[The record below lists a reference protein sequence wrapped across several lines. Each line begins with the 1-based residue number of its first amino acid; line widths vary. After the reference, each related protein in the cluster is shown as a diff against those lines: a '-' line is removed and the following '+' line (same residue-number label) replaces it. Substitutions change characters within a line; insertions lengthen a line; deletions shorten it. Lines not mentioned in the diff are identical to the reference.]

1 MSEGGKARVPI
12 ALALSAA
19 LVRLIP
25 LQWLHPL
32 NWDEIEFFQATSWI
46 GHGRLPYRDFWE
58 HHSPLLWFLFAPFTR
73 LTDSP
78 GVAAVISLRWAQVPV
93 WIATFWLAN
102 VFMRNAGLSRFAR
115 WSAMALA
122 LSSSFLMTSAI
133 EFRVD
138 PLACTLYMAGLVL
151 WQRGTSR
158 AMFYAGVMFCLTG
171 FANIRLGP
179 LLVFTVLLLCVI
191 RDRRWR
197 INVKAAWIAAGG
209 LATLLAA
216 LLFFAATDSLVQ
228 MRQYVVDDNIFG
240 DQYAPNIEA
249 RFMHRVLVTFGV
261 RVLASD
267 RTFEWAAVDAGGIA
281 LLFLGFAGLTVIL
294 LRRWRAPDEVFV
306 MALLQAVGLIVV
318 SQMHFIYNYHLQ
330 LVAVM
335 MLPPAASALD
345 RITRRGLVLAVLG
358 VAWCVNAFAS
368 IFRGKELDRQYQDFI
383 MREVHARTRPEDQV
397 WSGIPWAL
405 RREPAYRF
413 WFLPDM
419 TRQMVTRGYAPG
431 YKLEDIVRNP
441 PGAVVGDYNA
451 LRWLA
456 RVQRELTP
464 YFVRHYIPVV
474 RNLWIPGPNALVHP
488 GAAAEWIVPRDG
500 TYRLFATEAIGRHRW
515 FRQPFMVASYEDNDF
530 ASRSRLVLPP
540 PAAHPELAW
549 SIDGQPASVGPT
561 VALRK
566 GQHVRVV
573 SRANAALG
581 VILLPG
587 NDTVLFRVPIGG
599 ASLEAA
605 TTRITHVP
613 QFGVRIVP

>member
-1 MSEGGKARVPI
+1 MNGEGKARVPV

-19 LVRLIP
+19 IVRLIP

-32 NWDEIEFFQATSWI
+32 HWDEIEFFQAASWI
-46 GHGRLPYRDFWE
+46 GQGRLPYRDFWE
-58 HHSPLLWFLFAPFTR
+58 HHTPLLWFLFAPFTR
-73 LTDSP
+73 LTGSP
-78 GVAAVISLRWAQVPV
+78 GVAAVLVMRWAQVPV
-93 WIATFWLAN
+93 WIVTFWLAN
-102 VFMRNAGLSRFAR
+102 HLMRDAGLSRFAR
-115 WSAMALA
+115 WSALALA
-122 LSSSFLMTSAI
+122 LSSSLLMTSAI

-138 PLACTLYMAGLVL
+138 PLSCALYLAGLVL

-158 AMFYAGVMFCLTG
+158 TMFWAGVTFCLTG
-171 FANIRLGP
+171 FTNIRLGP
-179 LLVFTVLLLCVI
+179 LLVVTVLLLCVI

-197 INVKAAWIAAGG
+197 INFRGAWIAAGG
-209 LATLLAA
+209 VATLLAV
-216 LLFFAATDSLVQ
+216 LLFFAATGSLVQ
-228 MRQYVVDDNIFG
+228 MRQYVLSDNVFG
-240 DQYAPNIEA
+240 DKYGTTIEA
-249 RFMHRVLVTFGV
+249 AFVHRFLVSFGV
-261 RVLASD
+261 RVIASD
-267 RTFEWAAVDAGGIA
+267 RIFEWGAVDAGGIA
-281 LLFLGFAGLTVIL
+281 LLLFGFTGLIAVL
-294 LRRWRAPDEVFV
+294 LRRWREPDALFV
-306 MALLQAVGLIVV
+306 VALLQTAGLIVV
-318 SQMHFIYNYHLQ
+318 SRMRFVYNYHLL

-335 MLPPAASALD
+335 MLPLVAFLLD

-368 IFRGKELDRQYQDFI
+368 IFRGKELDLQYQDFI
-383 MREVHARTRPEDQV
+383 MREVHARTRPGDRV

-405 RREPAYRF
+405 RREPAYRY

-419 TRQMVTRGYAPG
+419 TRQMVARGYSPG
-431 YKLEDIVRNP
+431 YKLDDIVRNP

-474 RNLWIPGPNALVHP
+474 RNLWVPGLNALVRP
-488 GAAAEWIVPRDG
+488 GAATEWIVPRDG
-500 TYRLFATEAIGRHRW
+500 TYRLFASEAIGRHRW
-515 FRQPFMVASYEDNDF
+515 FRQPFMVASYEDNDS

-540 PAAHPELAW
+540 PAARPELAW
-549 SIDGQPASVGPT
+549 SIDGQPAAVGAT

-566 GQHVRVV
+566 GERVLVV
-573 SRANAALG
+573 SHASAPLG

-587 NDTVLFRVPIGG
+587 NDTVLFRSPIGG

-613 QFGVRIVP
+613 QLGVRIVP